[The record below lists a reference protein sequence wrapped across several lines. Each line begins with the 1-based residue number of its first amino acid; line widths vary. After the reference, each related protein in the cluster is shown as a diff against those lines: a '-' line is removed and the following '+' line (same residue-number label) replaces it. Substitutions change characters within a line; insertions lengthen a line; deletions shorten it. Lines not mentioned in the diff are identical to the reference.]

1 MKTAQ
6 DTYNEIKSRPFR
18 LRQWRYMLTSMI
30 LVPMSSPMAHAEEA
44 TDLPKVIISGD
55 KQTDGSAGSYFSPV
69 NSTATKTATS
79 SLETAQSISTITRR
93 QLDDQN
99 PQTVKEA
106 LNYTS
111 GVLSVSDATNRY
123 DSLFL
128 RGFGGFGTA
137 TRIADFWDGL
147 KLPRGQAFA
156 LPAIDPYLLDHI
168 DVLKGPSA
176 VLYGQTSPGGL
187 INQVSRMPSQEPRHQ
202 VFITTG
208 QHDRL
213 DGGFNTQGT
222 IGDSEQWQYN
232 MTGVSRHAN
241 TRYDN
246 VDEERNAANVNLRWA
261 PDHNTFLQL
270 NGFYQK
276 DPKGG
281 YFNSIY
287 PKSMAPSE
295 YRGVLD
301 EDLNVGDPHFD
312 RYQRQQY
319 ALGYHFEHH
328 VNDQI
333 SMVSKARYSDLDL
346 DFKNLQMAA
355 AVTDEGLLPRQA
367 AHSIESVD
375 GFVTDNRI
383 QIDFD
388 TGTIQH
394 QLITGIDFQHS
405 NSDWDYR
412 FGTAPALDLKNPQYG
427 IAALLLSPIIDSRQT
442 LQQTGLYTQDQVT
455 FDNLHATL
463 GIRRD
468 WTQQKIRNVLASTRQ
483 KQSSTATTYRAGLL
497 YQFDNGLAPYTS
509 YSTSFEP
516 TIGTDITGSAFKPS
530 KATQWEAGVKFS
542 PDEIAT
548 VLTLSAFHIRQKN
561 VLTPDTTP
569 GFNVQQGE
577 VRSQGIELEARGQL
591 NEQLSII
598 AAFTTLET
606 EVKESTVKSNIGKR
620 PQAVPD
626 YYGSTWLNYHIDQGV
641 FSGLTLGSG
650 LRFVG
655 SRFSDDANTIKT
667 DHYTLVDLAA
677 RYDLA
682 QLIPSLA
689 GAEWT
694 LNVNNLFD
702 KTYYASCSSNFY
714 CQYGEPAK
722 VATGL
727 KYTW

>member
-1 MKTAQ
+1 MPMNTTIESKEKCNHPQ
-6 DTYNEIKSRPFR
+6 SRH
-18 LRQWRYMLTSMI
+18 RQYRYMLLSMTLATS
-30 LVPMSSPMAHAEEA
+30 LAHAEDPVE
-44 TDLPKVIISGD
+44 LPKVVVSGD
-55 KQTDGSAGSYFSPV
+55 KTSHEPARLYFSPI

-79 SLETAQSISTITRR
+79 NLTIAQSISTITRS

-99 PQTVKEA
+99 PQTVKDA
-106 LNYTS
+106 LNYTA
-111 GVLSVSDATNRY
+111 GVLSVSDATQRY
-123 DSLFL
+123 DSVFL

-187 INQVSRMPSQEPRHQ
+187 INQSSRAPSHETRHQ
-202 VFITTG
+202 VFITGG

-213 DGGFNTQGT
+213 DSGFNTQGA
-222 IGDSEQWQYN
+222 IDEAEQWQYN
-232 MTGVSRHAN
+232 ITGVSRRAN
-241 TRYDN
+241 TRYAN
-246 VDEERNAANVNLRWA
+246 VDEERNAANISLRWT

-287 PKSMAPSE
+287 PQSMASPQ

-301 EDLNVGDPHFD
+301 EDLNVGDPSFD
-312 RYQRQQY
+312 HYQRQQY
-319 ALGYHFEHH
+319 ALGYQFEHH
-328 VNDQI
+328 VNHQI
-333 SMVSKARYSDLDL
+333 SISSKARYSDIDL

-383 QIDFD
+383 QIDFNTD
-388 TGTIQH
+388 AIQH
-394 QLITGIDFQHS
+394 RLITGIDFQHS
-405 NSDWDYR
+405 NSYWDYR
-412 FGTAPALDLKNPQYG
+412 FGPAPALDLNNPQYG
-427 IAALLLSPIIDSRQT
+427 IKAPSLSTIIDNRQT
-442 LQQTGLYTQDQVT
+442 LQQTGLYIQDQAT
-455 FDNLHATL
+455 LDHLHATF

-468 WTQQKIRNVLASTRQ
+468 WTQQRTHHALTSTKQ

-509 YSTSFEP
+509 YATSFEP
-516 TIGTDITGSAFKPS
+516 TVGADITGSSFKPS

-542 PDEIAT
+542 PDEIPAII
-548 VLTLSAFHIRQKN
+548 TLSAFHIRQKN

-598 AAFTTLET
+598 AAFTALDT
-606 EVKESTVKSNIGKR
+606 EVTESTVKSNIGKR

-626 YYGSTWLNYHIDQGV
+626 HYGSTWLNYRINQGV
-641 FSGLTLGSG
+641 LSGLTVGSG

-655 SRFSDDANTIKT
+655 SRFSDDDNTIKT
-667 DHYTLVDLAA
+667 DHYTLIDLAV
-677 RYDLA
+677 RYNLA
-682 QLIPSLA
+682 QLMPSLA

-722 VATGL
+722 VTTGL